1 MSRSESRLKADPGR
15 EASILGPRKE
25 SRPVCARGHTRAQV
39 TGRSSSHH
47 FHTRLSGQSEHFYFT
62 EEKSHLV
69 SSSDGAFRSMDTFH
83 IWHILPGVT

>member
-15 EASILGPRKE
+15 EAGILGPRKE

-47 FHTRLSGQSEHFYFT
+47 FHTRFYFT